1 MQSGGNMTNI
11 IKFVKVMIYFLS
23 IFLISTY
30 FKGKPFF
37 ILFKFSSLLIVD
49 NIVSHFNN
57 IVYLLCSLQ

>member
-1 MQSGGNMTNI
+1 MTNI
-11 IKFVKVMIYFLS
+11 IKFVNVMIYFLS

-30 FKGKPFF
+30 FESKPSF

-57 IVYLLCSLQ
+57 IVYLLFSLQRN